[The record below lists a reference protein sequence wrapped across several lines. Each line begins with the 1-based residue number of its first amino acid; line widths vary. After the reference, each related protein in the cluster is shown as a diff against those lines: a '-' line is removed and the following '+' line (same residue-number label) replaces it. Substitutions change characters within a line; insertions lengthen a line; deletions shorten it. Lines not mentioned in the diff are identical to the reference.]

1 MEEGGGI
8 CSTLWAGEHPRR
20 GRGQGATCGRLPR
33 RAIRPGVVSFCAAD
47 GDRAVLL
54 FAFVRPT
61 GGYLELLTDT
71 AASGSPQVSILFCD
85 IVSYTHMS
93 SEMTPDLIVD
103 LLNTVYT

>member
-1 MEEGGGI
+1 MF
-8 CSTLWAGEHPRR
+8 
-20 GRGQGATCGRLPR
+20 
-33 RAIRPGVVSFCAAD
+33 FCAAD

-61 GGYLELLTDT
+61 GGYLELPTDT

>member
-1 MEEGGGI
+1 M
-8 CSTLWAGEHPRR
+8 
-20 GRGQGATCGRLPR
+20 
-33 RAIRPGVVSFCAAD
+33 
-47 GDRAVLL
+47 
-54 FAFVRPT
+54 
-61 GGYLELLTDT
+61 ELLTDA